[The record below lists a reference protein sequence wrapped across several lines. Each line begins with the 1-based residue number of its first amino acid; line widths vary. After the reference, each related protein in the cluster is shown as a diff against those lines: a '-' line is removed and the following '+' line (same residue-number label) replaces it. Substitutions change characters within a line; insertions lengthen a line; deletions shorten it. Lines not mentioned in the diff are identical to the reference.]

1 MSTETP
7 VVLPDDETLKQLA
20 QHGYEPNGPKRDT
33 DRPIL
38 ICDVDEVV
46 LHLVD
51 PFVEVIEERGYEL
64 RTRAFKLTGN
74 VFHRETGEEATQAQV
89 WEGLTQLF
97 EEQESRQGLVD
108 GVVDG
113 LAHVAEHADIVF
125 LTNMPHPFADIRR
138 RHLTAEGLHYPLI
151 TNMGSKLP
159 AINLIEAQR
168 NAKVAFVDD
177 TPRNLRDVANGN
189 DRIQL
194 FHFMANDD
202 FRKLAGEIEGAHFSS
217 GDWAHAAPLMV
228 AHMVENT

>member
-1 MSTETP
+1 MSTQPP
-7 VVLPDDETLKQLA
+7 VILPDDETLKQLA
-20 QHGYEPNGPKRDT
+20 QHGYEPNGPKHDT

-113 LAHVAEHADIVF
+113 LAHVAEYADIVF
-125 LTNMPHPFADIRR
+125 LTNMPHSFADIRR

-168 NAKVAFVDD
+168 NANVAFVDD

-228 AHMVENT
+228 SHMVENT